1 MLGHLRTAAVSLAL
15 GLAATTTGAGAMDIV
30 NACRADIEQYCS
42 AVEPG
47 YGRLASCLY
56 AHELV
61 ISDECDAATADVAD
75 ILDTMFASMRV
86 VIEECSTDILKLCEG
101 VAPGE
106 GRIFTCL
113 ATNRAELSEGCGEIM
128 SVVKLP
134 GQQ

>member
-1 MLGHLRTAAVSLAL
+1 MLGKLRIAALSLAVGL
-15 GLAATTTGAGAMDIV
+15 GATTGAGASDVLSACGGDIK
-30 NACRADIEQYCS
+30 QYCS

-47 YGRLASCLY
+47 YGRLISCLY

-61 ISDECDAATADVAD
+61 ISDECDAATADIAD

-113 ATNRAELSEGCGEIM
+113 ASQQADLSEGCAGVM

-134 GQQ
+134 GQ